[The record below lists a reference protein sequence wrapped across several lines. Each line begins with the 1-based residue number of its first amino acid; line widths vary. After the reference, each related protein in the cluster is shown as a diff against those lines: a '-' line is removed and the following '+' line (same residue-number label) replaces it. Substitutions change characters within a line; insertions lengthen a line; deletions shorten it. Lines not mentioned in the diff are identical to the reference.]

1 MMMIGAFSRRDYVR
15 SESERC
21 GLARALPSVCVC
33 DAFIYALRK
42 KSASNKGRW
51 SQESEVWL
59 GGDLWM
65 TWGEEKNETDK
76 VSLMQYMCC

>member
-42 KSASNKGRW
+42 KSASNKGR
-51 SQESEVWL
+51 
-59 GGDLWM
+59 
-65 TWGEEKNETDK
+65 
-76 VSLMQYMCC
+76 